1 MVDVAICIPTFRR
14 PVSLERLLRAIEK
27 LETTANVTVIVA
39 DNDGAA
45 HDGLDLCNRI
55 APFYRWKLD
64 AFIAQDRGI
73 AQARNALTGRMLA
86 NTNAQFVAML
96 DDDEWPEP
104 GWLGAFLKTQAE
116 TGADALHGAV
126 QSVFEIMPR
135 VSVAQC
141 DGMASQR
148 GTTGP
153 CDMICSTANVFV
165 SRACFEDMPKPCF
178 DPAFGLSGGEDR
190 DFFTRLRAQGRKFA
204 YADEAMVSAYVP
216 ATRATLGWVLK
227 RAYRVGNSDMRVF
240 LKYRP
245 SAGAFARECVKIV
258 GAFIAVPV
266 MSVALA
272 GRPPRR
278 AIGLWKG
285 FRAAGKLA
293 ALFGHRYDEYAVTHG
308 A

>member
-1 MVDVAICIPTFRR
+1 MVDVAICIPSFRR
-14 PVSLERLLRAIEK
+14 PQGLERLLRALEK
-27 LETTANVTVIVA
+27 LETSAAVTVIVA
-39 DNDGAA
+39 DNDAEA
-45 HDGLDLCNRI
+45 HEAFDLCARI
-55 APFYRWKLD
+55 APFYRWPLD
-64 AFIAQDRGI
+64 GFIAADRGI
-73 AQARNALTGRMLA
+73 AQARNALTERML
-86 NTNAQFVAML
+86 TKTTAQFVAML

-104 GWLGAFLKTQAE
+104 GWLDAFLRVQSE

-126 QSVFEIMPR
+126 MPVFEARPR
-135 VSVAQC
+135 PSIAEC

-153 CDMICSTANVFV
+153 CAMITSTANVFL

-190 DFFTRLRAQGRKFA
+190 DFFTRLHAQNRRFA
-204 YADEAMVSAYVP
+204 YADEAMVCAYVP
-216 ATRATLGWVLK
+216 ASRATLAWALR

-245 SAGAFARECVKIV
+245 GAGATLRECVKIA
-258 GAFIAVPV
+258 GAFAAAPV
-266 MSVALA
+266 LSVALA
-272 GRPPRR
+272 ARPARR
-278 AIGLWKG
+278 ALGLWKC

-293 ALFGHRYDEYAVTHG
+293 ALFGHRYDEYSVIHG

>member
-14 PVSLERLLRAIEK
+14 PRGLERLLGAIEK
-27 LETTANVTVIVA
+27 LETRASVVVIVA
-39 DNDGAA
+39 DNDAA
-45 HDGLDLCNRI
+45 THEGFDLCKRI
-55 APFYRWKLD
+55 APFYRWPLD
-64 AFIAQDRGI
+64 GFVATERGI
-73 AQARNALTGRMLA
+73 AQARNALTARLLKTDA
-86 NTNAQFVAML
+86 KFIAML

-104 GWLGAFLKTQAE
+104 GWLDAYLKVQAE

-126 QSVFEIMPR
+126 LPVFESRPR
-135 VSVAQC
+135 ASVAEC

-153 CDMICSTANVFV
+153 CDMICSTANVFLT
-165 SRACFEDMPKPCF
+165 RACFDGMPKPCF

-190 DFFTRLRAQGRKFA
+190 DFFTRLKAQGARFA
-204 YADEAMVSAYVP
+204 YADEAAVSAFVP
-216 ATRATLGWVLK
+216 ASRATLAWVLK

-245 SAGAFARECVKIV
+245 GARAFAGECIKIAGAFA
-258 GAFIAVPV
+258 AVPV

-272 GRPPRR
+272 ARPPRR

-293 ALFGHRYDEYAVTHG
+293 ALFGHRYDEYSVIHG